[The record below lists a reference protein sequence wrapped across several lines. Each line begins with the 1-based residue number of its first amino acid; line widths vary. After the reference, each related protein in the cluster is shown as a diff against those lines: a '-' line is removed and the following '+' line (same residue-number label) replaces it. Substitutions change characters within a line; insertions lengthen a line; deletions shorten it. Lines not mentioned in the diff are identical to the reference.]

1 MDKAICAITLSTAKP
16 MQVEAVWHKGNLS
29 LLSEKTLPTE
39 RKALMQTLPATISKM
54 ESDDYEVLVDERS
67 GFFSSTGGTHI
78 QLANPGPSGKPIL
91 VEALDLY
98 REMSQQKAIIRPN
111 TSGGGQRY
119 SIPDNIL
126 DIDHDTRGQ
135 TVYRIDWAHLKS
147 EHILML
153 LCVYGTIYQNVASAS
168 YLEQMYSSM
177 KIESPSDPLDPLR
190 RIVRSTEAQGIQSVT
205 MSPLTGKGR
214 YL

>member
-111 TSGGGQRY
+111 TSGGTAFRTTY
-119 SIPDNIL
+119 SILTMTLAARPF
-126 DIDHDTRGQ
+126 
-135 TVYRIDWAHLKS
+135 
-147 EHILML
+147 
-153 LCVYGTIYQNVASAS
+153 
-168 YLEQMYSSM
+168 
-177 KIESPSDPLDPLR
+177 IE
-190 RIVRSTEAQGIQSVT
+190 
-205 MSPLTGKGR
+205 LTGRTSKASTF
-214 YL
+214 